1 MQTLST
7 NAAEIPTALPD
18 IEADEDRE
26 NLLLENQPDE
36 PQDEEVDSDELAPDV
51 VSNTEAREPE
61 KY

>member
-36 PQDEEVDSDELAPDV
+36 PEDEEVDSDELAPD
-51 VSNTEAREPE
+51 
-61 KY
+61 